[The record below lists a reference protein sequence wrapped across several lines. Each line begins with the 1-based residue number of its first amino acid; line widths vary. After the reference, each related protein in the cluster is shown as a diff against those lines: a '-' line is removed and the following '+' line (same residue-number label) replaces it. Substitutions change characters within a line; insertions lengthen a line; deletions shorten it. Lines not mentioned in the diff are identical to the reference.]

1 MLNIYDVRTEYRENP
16 IGIDAQEPRFS
27 WKLRSD
33 KQNVMQECYRIITAS
48 DPDFQTVLWDSGV
61 VYSDDSVRVRYDG
74 NRLHTFERVYWKVIV
89 TAGGERAESEVAFFE
104 MGLLKERDWEAT
116 WIEADT
122 GTIDPDPYK
131 PVIYLRK
138 TFIVK
143 PGLVWARACQTAH
156 GLYDFWL
163 NGTPGT
169 KDRFNPGFTSYY
181 TRLQYQVYD
190 ITELLTEG
198 ENVWAVLLG
207 DGWWRGVTGG
217 LYKNNF
223 GYQTQFFGQLVLE
236 YADGSREIVATD
248 EGFMTS
254 EGPILMSDMKFGEI
268 YDAALE
274 LGEWQMPGYDA
285 SGWKK
290 AVCSTG
296 KWLDKKLLIPSRSV
310 PVREKEN
317 FEPKAFEDK
326 DGNLILDF
334 GQNIAGYVISVFR
347 DLKMGQTVSLIH
359 SEEMVDGVFSLG
371 NICTGLGDDTHYQQ
385 TDYTA
390 AEDLEEVVYT
400 PAFSIFGFQYVKI
413 EGYSLS
419 KIQPGDFR
427 AVAVYSDMEET
438 GDFRCSNPLINKL
451 VSNSRWSQ
459 KGNFMDVPTDCPT
472 RERSPWTGDSQVYAK
487 TSTRFMNTYPFF
499 EKWMMDVTA
508 EQFANGMV
516 GNSVPVTTSM
526 HNAEEVERLIREGK
540 TGFII
545 PGIFGPGWKSGSFD
559 GSAGWGDTAVI
570 TPYMMY
576 LCYGDKQILENQ
588 YETARRWVNY
598 MINCAKDSNPDCLN
612 NPEYHS
618 MTNGVLDADYI
629 FDTHFHFGEWLE
641 PYSREAAPDHS
652 EHVDV
657 ESTKNETNPLVATT
671 YLYYSSTLL
680 AEMANILGIQKDQ
693 EFYSK
698 YAANVKRVYNKYF
711 IQPDG
716 MIQSDHQASYVRA
729 LQFGLCADKET
740 ERKVAEK
747 LVKAVRDN
755 GMKLNT
761 GFLST
766 PFLLFQLLE
775 HGYKDEAFA
784 VLEQTEAPSWLHAVT
799 LGATTILES
808 WNGMDDHTASF
819 NHYSYGAVCDFLFG
833 AIAGIEPCLEQ
844 PGYKAFC
851 ITPVIGG
858 TLTEAEA
865 VFESMYG
872 TILSS
877 WKKEADHV
885 NFHFEIPVNTTAYV
899 TLPDGEK
906 FTLGSGAYDYTV

>member
-1 MLNIYDVRTEYRENP
+1 MLKIYDLRTEYRENP
-16 IGIDAQEPRFS
+16 IGIDAKEPRFS
-27 WKLRSD
+27 WKLKSD
-33 KQNVMQECYRIITAS
+33 GQNVMQESYRVLAAS
-48 DPDFQTVLWDSGV
+48 DPAFENVIWDSGLEA
-61 VYSDDSVRVRYDG
+61 SDDSVRVRWEG
-74 NRLHTFERVYWKVIV
+74 GCLHSLQRVYWKVSV
-89 TAGGERAESEVAFFE
+89 TAGGESAESETAFFE
-104 MGLLKERDWEAT
+104 MGLLKEKDWKAA

-122 GTIDPDPYK
+122 GAIDPDPFK

-138 TFIVK
+138 DFEVK
-143 PGLVWARACQTAH
+143 SGLVRARACQTAH
-156 GLYDFWL
+156 GLYDFWI
-163 NGTPGT
+163 NGAPGT
-169 KDRFNPGFTSYY
+169 QDKFNPGFTSYY

-190 ITELLTEG
+190 ITDLLTEG

-223 GYQTQFFGQLVLE
+223 GYQTQFFGQLMLE
-236 YADGSREIVATD
+236 YADGTTEIVATD
-248 EGFMTS
+248 DGFVTS
-254 EGPILMSDMKFGEI
+254 EGPIRLSDMKFGEV
-268 YDAALE
+268 YDAAQE
-274 LGEWQMPGYDA
+274 LGEWKKPGYDA
-285 SGWKK
+285 SAWKK
-290 AVCSTG
+290 AVYSEG

-310 PVREKEN
+310 PVREKES
-317 FEPKAFEDK
+317 FEPKVFLDGE
-326 DGNLILDF
+326 GNLVLDF
-334 GQNIAGYVISVFR
+334 GQNIAGYVVSLFR
-347 DLKMGQTVSLIH
+347 DLKAGQTVSLIH
-359 SEEMVDGVFSLG
+359 SEEMVDGVFCLG
-371 NICTGLGDDTHYQQ
+371 NICTGLTDDWHYQQ

-390 AEDLEEVVYT
+390 SKDLDEVAYT

-413 EGYSLS
+413 EGYDIS
-419 KIQPGDFR
+419 KIKPGDFR

-438 GDFRCSNPLINKL
+438 GDFKCSNKLINQL

-508 EQFANGMV
+508 EQFASGMV
-516 GNSVPVTTSM
+516 GNSVPVTTSL

-540 TGFII
+540 TGFVI

-576 LCYGDKQILENQ
+576 LCYGDRQILDNQ

-598 MINCAKDSNPDCLN
+598 MISCAKDANPDCLD
-612 NPEYHS
+612 NPEYQNV
-618 MTNGVLDADYI
+618 TDGVRDADYI

-641 PYSREAAPDHS
+641 PYSREAAADH
-652 EHVDV
+652 EENADI
-657 ESTKNETNPLVATT
+657 ESTATETNPLVATT
-671 YLYYSSTLL
+671 YLYYSSTLM
-680 AEMANILGIQKDQ
+680 AEMAKILGIQKDV
-693 EFYSK
+693 EYYTK

-716 MIQSDHQASYVRA
+716 TIQSDHQASYVRA
-729 LQFGLCADKET
+729 LQFGLCADEET
-740 ERKVAEK
+740 EKKVAEK
-747 LVKAVRDN
+747 LVGAVRDN

-766 PFLLFQLLE
+766 PFLLFQLLQN
-775 HGYKDEAFA
+775 GYKEEAFA

-808 WNGMDDHTASF
+808 WNGMDDHAASF

-833 AIAGIEPCLEQ
+833 AITGIEPVMEH
-844 PGYKAFC
+844 PGYKEFNIA
-851 ITPVIGG
+851 PVIGG
-858 TLTEAEA
+858 TLTDAEA
-865 VFESMYG
+865 VFESQYG
-872 TILSS
+872 TIRSA
-877 WKKEADHV
+877 WKKEDGKV
-885 NFHFEIPVNTTAYV
+885 SYRFEIPVNTKVHV
-899 TLPDGEK
+899 TLPDGRY
-906 FTLGSGAYDYTV
+906 FDLGSGSYEF